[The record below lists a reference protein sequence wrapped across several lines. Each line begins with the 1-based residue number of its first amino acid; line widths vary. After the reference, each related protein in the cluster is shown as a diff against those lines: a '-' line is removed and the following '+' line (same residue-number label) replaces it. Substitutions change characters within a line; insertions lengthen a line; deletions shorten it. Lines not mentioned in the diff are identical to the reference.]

1 MIQLSMI
8 NPHTFF
14 TLFARLKFFYKK
26 SPFIGDFSRFAAV
39 VVRCSQFNGEPQ
51 LLMWRTLNLINAHS
65 NVTRAY
71 LRYVVMM
78 VPLLGSMG

>member
-1 MIQLSMI
+1 MVQLSII
-8 NPHTFF
+8 NPHTIF
-14 TLFARLKFFYKK
+14 TLFARLKFLYAK
-26 SPFIGDFSRFAAV
+26 SPFIRDFSRVAAAV
-39 VVRCSQFNGEPQ
+39 FKSQFNGEPQ

-78 VPLLGSMG
+78 VPLLGGVG

>member
-1 MIQLSMI
+1 MIQLSII
-8 NPHTFF
+8 NPHTIF
-14 TLFARLKFFYKK
+14 TLFARLKFLYAK
-26 SPFIGDFSRFAAV
+26 SPFIGDFSRFAV
-39 VVRCSQFNGEPQ
+39 FKSQFNGEPQ

-78 VPLLGSMG
+78 VPLLGGVG